1 MKALLAF
8 LVTLSVFAHGDN
20 FTTEKETTMKR
31 LQAANTDAA
40 VVTCVQNANTME
52 EMAACEKAP
61 ETKPTDE
68 KVQANAPETKPTDKK
83 VQAKA
88 PASH

>member
-8 LVTLSVFAHGDN
+8 LVTLSVFANGDH
-20 FTTEKETTMKR
+20 FVMEKETTMKR

-40 VVTCVQNANTME
+40 VVACVQNANTME

-61 ETKPTDE
+61 ETKPVDE
-68 KVQANAPETKPTDKK
+68 KVQAKAPETKQTDKK

-88 PASH
+88 KASH

>member
-8 LVTLSVFAHGDN
+8 LVTLSVFAGDH
-20 FTTEKETTMKR
+20 FATEKETTMKR

-40 VVTCVQNANTME
+40 VMTCVQNAMTME
-52 EMAACEKAP
+52 EMAACERAP
-61 ETKPTDE
+61 ETKPVE
-68 KVQANAPETKPTDKK
+68 EK

-88 PASH
+88 PADEKVQDKAPAAH

>member
-8 LVTLSVFAHGDN
+8 LVTLSVFANSDH
-20 FTTEKETTMKR
+20 FTMEKETTMKR

-40 VVTCVQNANTME
+40 VVTCVQNATTMD
-52 EMAACEKAP
+52 EMAACERAP
-61 ETKPTDE
+61 ETKPVE
-68 KVQANAPETKPTDKK
+68 EK

-88 PASH
+88 PTEEKEQTKAPASH